1 MPKKATTNT
10 QTTKKGVTIKERK
23 RKDGTTARKRT
34 NADGSVRTSQRNADG
49 TLKSATRKATA
60 GGTVKSMKRDGVQY
74 SGKTDRVKDRNS
86 AEGIAAK
93 KRRDAKRKAK

>member
-1 MPKKATTNT
+1 MRKKPTTST
-10 QTTKKGVTIKERK
+10 KTTKKGATIKEIK

-34 NADGSVRTSQRNADG
+34 NADGSVRTSNRNADG

-60 GGTVKSMKRDGVQY
+60 GGTVKSMKRGGVDY
-74 SGKTDRVKDRNS
+74 TSKTDRVTKRNS